1 MKEENFTK
9 QDIYN
14 IGLTIVNTTCDYDVT
29 VEDILNAVQVYAEW
43 QELIGDASLYDTLWM
58 EDGTPMS
65 PSLTRY
71 LYHKLYG
78 LDDYSYDSDIEEDGD
93 DE

>member
-1 MKEENFTK
+1 MKENDLSK

-14 IGLTIVNTTCDYDVT
+14 IGFAVADAVRDYDVT
-29 VEDILNAVQVYAEW
+29 YEDILDAIQVYAEQ
-43 QELIGDASLYDTLWM
+43 QELIGNASLYDTLWM

-78 LDDYSYDSDIEEDGD
+78 LEEYDNDSEEDYGD
-93 DE
+93 E

>member
-1 MKEENFTK
+1 MKEENFSK

-14 IGLTIVNTTCDYDVT
+14 IGFAIVDALRDYDVT
-29 VEDILNAVQVYAEW
+29 YENIIDAIQIYAEW

-58 EDGTPMS
+58 EDGTPMA

-71 LYHKLYG
+71 LYHKLYCLG
-78 LDDYSYDSDIEEDGD
+78 DDVYDNNEEDGD

>member
-1 MKEENFTK
+1 MKEENFSK

-14 IGLTIVNTTCDYDVT
+14 IGFAVVDAVRDYDVT
-29 VEDILNAVQVYAEW
+29 YEDIIDAIQVYAEW

-58 EDGTPMS
+58 EDQTPMS

-71 LYHKLYG
+71 LYHKLYC
-78 LDDYSYDSDIEEDGD
+78 LDDEIYDDNEEDGD
-93 DE
+93 NE

>member
-1 MKEENFTK
+1 MNDDSKYPVTLGEIMDFMGKAYEISNN
-9 QDIYN
+9 YP
-14 IGLTIVNTTCDYDVT
+14 VT
-29 VEDILNAVQVYAEW
+29 VDELIYAMQVYAEW

-78 LDDYSYDSDIEEDGD
+78 LEEYENNEEDYGD
-93 DE
+93 E

>member
-1 MKEENFTK
+1 MKEEFSK
-9 QDIYN
+9 QDIFN
-14 IGLTIVNTTCDYDVT
+14 IGFAVADAVRDYSIT
-29 VEDILNAVQVYAEW
+29 VEDIINAIQVYAEW
-43 QELIGDASLYDTLWM
+43 QEIIGDASLYDTLWM
-58 EDGTPMS
+58 EDDTPMS

-78 LDDYSYDSDIEEDGD
+78 LEEYDNNKEEDYD

>member
-1 MKEENFTK
+1 MKEEFSK
-9 QDIYN
+9 QDIFN
-14 IGLTIVNTTCDYDVT
+14 IGFAVVDAVRDYSIT
-29 VEDILNAVQVYAEW
+29 VEDIIDAIQVYAEW
-43 QELIGDASLYDTLWM
+43 QEIIGDASLYDTLWM
-58 EDGTPMS
+58 EDCTPMS

-78 LDDYSYDSDIEEDGD
+78 LEESDYNDEEDYD

>member
-1 MKEENFTK
+1 MKEDNFSK

-14 IGLTIVNTTCDYDVT
+14 IGFAVVDAVRDYVVT
-29 VEDILNAVQVYAEW
+29 YEDIIDAIQVYAEW
-43 QELIGDASLYDTLWM
+43 QELIGEASLYDTLWM
-58 EDGTPMS
+58 DDGTPMS

-78 LDDYSYDSDIEEDGD
+78 LSDYNCDSDEEGQD

>member
-1 MKEENFTK
+1 MRCA
-9 QDIYN
+9 I
-14 IGLTIVNTTCDYDVT
+14 IVSAD
-29 VEDILNAVQVYAEW
+29 W
-43 QELIGDASLYDTLWM
+43 QEVIGDASLYDTLWM
-58 EDGTPMS
+58 EDYTPMS

-78 LDDYSYDSDIEEDGD
+78 LEEYDNDGEEDYS

>member
-1 MKEENFTK
+1 MKEENFSK
-9 QDIYN
+9 HDIYN
-14 IGLTIVNTTCDYDVT
+14 IGFAVI
-29 VEDILNAVQVYAEW
+29 NAVRDYNVTYENIIDAIQVYAEW

-58 EDGTPMS
+58 EDDTPMS

-78 LDDYSYDSDIEEDGD
+78 LEEYENNEEDYGD
-93 DE
+93 E

>member
-1 MKEENFTK
+1 MKEDNFSK

-14 IGLTIVNTTCDYDVT
+14 IGFAVIDAMRDYAVT
-29 VEDILNAVQVYAEW
+29 YEDIIDAIQVYAEW
-43 QELIGDASLYDTLWM
+43 QELIGEASLYDTLWM
-58 EDGTPMS
+58 DDGTPMS

-71 LYHKLYG
+71 LYHKLYC
-78 LDDYSYDSDIEEDGD
+78 LDEDIYDDEEDQD

>member
-1 MKEENFTK
+1 MTEETFSK

-14 IGLTIVNTTCDYDVT
+14 IGFAVVDAVRDYDVT
-29 VEDILNAVQVYAEW
+29 FEDIIDAIQVYSEW

-58 EDGTPMS
+58 EDGTPLS

-71 LYHKLYG
+71 LYHTLYC
-78 LDDYSYDSDIEEDGD
+78 LDDNYYEDEEDGD

>member
-1 MKEENFTK
+1 MKEESFSK

-14 IGLTIVNTTCDYDVT
+14 IGFAVVDAVRDYRVT
-29 VEDILNAVQVYAEW
+29 YEDIMDAIQVYAEW
-43 QELIGDASLYDTLWM
+43 QELIGGASLYDTLWM

-71 LYHKLYG
+71 LYHQMYG
-78 LDDYSYDSDIEEDGD
+78 LSDVYENDEEND

>member
-1 MKEENFTK
+1 MKEENFSK

-14 IGLTIVNTTCDYDVT
+14 IGFAVVDAVRDYDVT
-29 VEDILNAVQVYAEW
+29 YENIIDAIQVYAEW

-58 EDGTPMS
+58 EDGTPMV

-71 LYHKLYG
+71 LYHKLYCLG
-78 LDDYSYDSDIEEDGD
+78 DDIYDDNEEDGD

>member
-1 MKEENFTK
+1 MKEEDFSK

-14 IGLTIVNTTCDYDVT
+14 IGFAIVDAVRDYAVT
-29 VEDILNAVQVYAEW
+29 YEDIIDAIQVYAEW
-43 QELIGDASLYDTLWM
+43 QELIGGASLYDTLWM
-58 EDGTPMS
+58 EDGTPMA

-71 LYHKLYG
+71 LYHKLYC
-78 LDDYSYDSDIEEDGD
+78 LSDDIYDDNEEDGD